1 MYFKAGY
8 LNNILLYLLA
18 GYAGYQNLFCKGTN
32 IVPLMLLCVLSSFLL
47 TLSLFFLF
55 SEAKAVIEGP
65 DEKYIKAGSSLKLV
79 CRFENVTQH
88 PETVFW
94 WVSLE

>member
-1 MYFKAGY
+1 MK
-8 LNNILLYLLA
+8 NIIEI
-18 GYAGYQNLFCKGTN
+18 NSFCKGIN
-32 IVPLMLLCVLSSFLL
+32 IVFCRVSYWIFPSF
-47 TLSLFFLF
+47 FFF

-94 WVSLE
+94 WVSLDYSLYGK

>member
-1 MYFKAGY
+1 MPFVCSVE
-8 LNNILLYLLA
+8 
-18 GYAGYQNLFCKGTN
+18 FPTE
-32 IVPLMLLCVLSSFLL
+32 SFP
-47 TLSLFFLF
+47 FF

-65 DEKYIKAGSSLKLV
+65 DEKYIKAGSNLKLV

-94 WVSLE
+94 